1 MAFFHNVDINSLIW
15 KKEKL
20 IGQIILIRHSA
31 LHCIC
36 FYVVMSVLN
45 KTVTIESKLITT
57 QRYWGCVDKDLK
69 IKCFPLLFSVSDV
82 KLRGPEMC
90 RVIFRRVNE
99 TLWSGGLDSDEF
111 ATDSAARWTPLL
123 CLLSQITS
131 HNVTFASFSQT
142 SSLIRSLVCC
152 SCSCSC

>member
-1 MAFFHNVDINSLIW
+1 MEKR

-31 LHCIC
+31 LHCIF

-45 KTVTIESKLITT
+45 KTVTTESKLITT
-57 QRYWGCVDKDLK
+57 QRYCGCVFKDLK

-90 RVIFRRVNE
+90 RVIFRRINE

-123 CLLSQITS
+123 CLLSQKITS
-131 HNVTFASFSQT
+131 YNVTFTSFSQT

>member
-1 MAFFHNVDINSLIW
+1 MEKR

-31 LHCIC
+31 LHCIF

-45 KTVTIESKLITT
+45 KTVTTESKLITT
-57 QRYWGCVDKDLK
+57 QRYCGCVFKDLK
-69 IKCFPLLFSVSDV
+69 IRCFPLLFSVLDV

-123 CLLSQITS
+123 CLLSQKITS
-131 HNVTFASFSQT
+131 YNVTFTSFSQT